1 MILATRVSKG
11 RFGEPAV
18 YIGTVQGAAGLHF
31 RAVRVIGLNEG
42 HLPSL
47 PREDP
52 VLPDALR
59 QTLKTCGGKDVFL
72 PLTGDRALDDLH
84 ALDLVIRNSGQ
95 TIALSAP
102 RLDAERSE
110 REPSSIML
118 EAAAALSRPNRI
130 TGERNSVIPDRTALT
145 RDAFMPAREEI
156 ERFRRAFPLS
166 EAAWHDGV
174 AQNEFGL
181 PGRWSGLP
189 ALDLKRIEQLIND
202 LASGPM
208 DGIIGAL
215 AAELPMPGLSP
226 DYPISAS
233 GIAQLLS
240 CPHAFLIEHLLYF
253 KEPSEPPPQRE
264 IGQPYYGSL
273 FHDFAAKFY
282 SDHGTEFCA
291 HKNSLNHWLGVA
303 DRLVD
308 SVFNE
313 FLKEY
318 PLVGDGVRAQ
328 QKQRFKRDI
337 HELLE
342 LDWNQLKDA
351 SVLTEK
357 SFGYPVPVELRLSTN
372 VLHLRG
378 RIDRIEITENKAVI
392 RDLKTARARPRV
404 GNATDPDPAVDLQ
417 IAVYGLVAERLTKEW
432 KLPKQIEVG
441 YAYLGGARF
450 FDDFQ
455 TTLKPAGIKWL
466 EIAAGLLNERQFP
479 RTPNKDDCTYCPFKP
494 VCGDGVY
501 DRARVQLNNSTGAVA
516 DFAALKLADSEK

>member
-1 MILATRVSKG
+1 
-11 RFGEPAV
+11 
-18 YIGTVQGAAGLHF
+18 
-31 RAVRVIGLNEG
+31 
-42 HLPSL
+42 
-47 PREDP
+47 
-52 VLPDALR
+52 
-59 QTLKTCGGKDVFL
+59 
-72 PLTGDRALDDLH
+72 
-84 ALDLVIRNSGQ
+84 
-95 TIALSAP
+95 
-102 RLDAERSE
+102 
-110 REPSSIML
+110 
-118 EAAAALSRPNRI
+118 
-130 TGERNSVIPDRTALT
+130 
-145 RDAFMPAREEI
+145 MPAREEI
-156 ERFRRAFPLS
+156 ERFRRTFPVN

-233 GIAQLLS
+233 GIAQLLN

-318 PLVGDGVRAQ
+318 PLVGEGVRAQ

-337 HELLE
+337 HELLDN
-342 LDWNQLKDA
+342 DWNQLKGA

-357 SFGYPVPVELRLSTN
+357 SFGYPVPVELRIEHN
-372 VLHLRG
+372 VLYLRG

-455 TTLKPAGIKWL
+455 TMLKPAGIKWL